1 MKALLD
7 TNIIIHREN
16 VKVTNYSIGQ
26 LFYWLDSLH
35 YEKMLHPWSVNE
47 LRKYHDDQMQSLY
60 DAKLSAYSLM
70 HSIAPQSDYY
80 KGLLAGLPHTE
91 NDEIDN
97 QLLCE
102 VYCGRV
108 DILITEDRRMR
119 AKAER
124 LGISERVFSINSFIT
139 KASNENPALI
149 DYQALSVRKDYF
161 GNVDLHSSF
170 FDTFRDAYDGFDE
183 WFARKSNEE
192 AYLCRDD
199 EGDLLGFLYL
209 KTEFEDENYADI
221 IPPFDPKKRLKV
233 GTFKVEASGFRLG
246 ERFIKIIFDNAIE
259 RKVDEI
265 YVTLFTDKPELLALK
280 DLFERWGFCRYGEK
294 KNSKGN
300 EIVLAKKLNCYCSDK
315 SVQFN
320 FPNLLYEHKK
330 LFLPIEP
337 QYHTRLLP
345 DSVLKN
351 EVDLIG
357 EEPQRYAL
365 QKVYIS
371 FSFARNMQ
379 PGDFILLYRIG
390 ATPGR
395 KGYESVITTLGV
407 IQEAHYDFSSKEEFF
422 KCCENRSVF
431 SKDELETFWREKRSK
446 LLVVKFIV
454 VGSFNQKVTLQY
466 LWNNGIISFPNG
478 PRPFD
483 SLTDNQFDSILRQA
497 ETEFYITRR
506 TMQ

>member
-1 MKALLD
+1 MRALLD
-7 TNIIIHREN
+7 TNIVIHREN
-16 VKVTNYSIGQ
+16 TRATSYSIGK
-26 LFYWLDSLH
+26 LYYWLDKLH
-35 YEKMLHPWSVNE
+35 YEKLIHPYTVSE
-47 LRKYHDDQMQSLY
+47 LRKYHNPQMQDLY
-60 DAKLSAYSLM
+60 DAKLDAYTQM
-70 HSIAPQSDYY
+70 KSIAPQSDEF
-80 KGLLAGLPHTE
+80 KGMLAGLPHTE
-91 NDEIDN
+91 NDEVDN

-119 AKAER
+119 TKADQ

-139 KASNENPALI
+139 KALNENPALI
-149 DYQALSVRKDYF
+149 EYQALSVKKDYF
-161 GNVDLHSSF
+161 GNIDLHSAF
-170 FDTFRDAYDGFDE
+170 FDTFREAYDGFDN

-192 AYLCRDD
+192 AYICRDD

-221 IPPFDPKKRLKV
+221 IPSFTPKKRLKV

-259 RKVDEI
+259 RKVEEI

-280 DLFERWGFCRYGEK
+280 DLLERWGFYLHGEK
-294 KNSKGN
+294 SNSKGN
-300 EIVLAKKLNCYCSDK
+300 EIVLVKKLNCYCNDE
-315 SVQFN
+315 SVQYN
-320 FPNLLYEHKK
+320 FPNLRYEHKK

-371 FSFARNMQ
+371 FSFARNML
-379 PGDFILLYRIG
+379 PGDYILLYRKG
-390 ATPGR
+390 VTQGR

-407 IQEAHYDFSSKEEFF
+407 IQEAHYGFSSKEEFF
-422 KCCENRSVF
+422 KYCENRSVF
-431 SKDELETFWREKRSK
+431 SKEELEAFWREKRNK

-454 VGSFNQKVTLQY
+454 VGSFSKKVTLQY
-466 LWNNGIISFPNG
+466 LWNNGIVSYPNG

-483 SLTDNQFDSILRQA
+483 LLDDDQFDSILRQA
-497 ETEFYITRR
+497 ETEFYIARETA
-506 TMQ
+506 Q

>member
-1 MKALLD
+1 MRALLD
-7 TNIIIHREN
+7 TNIVIHREN
-16 VKVTNYSIGQ
+16 TKATSYSIGK
-26 LFYWLDSLH
+26 LFYWLDKLH
-35 YEKMLHPWSVNE
+35 YEKLIHPYTVAE
-47 LRKYHDDQMQSLY
+47 LRKYHNPQMQDLY

-70 HSIAPQSDYY
+70 NCVAPQSSEF
-80 KGLLAGLPHTE
+80 KGLLAGLPLTI

-97 QLLCE
+97 QLLNE

-119 AKAER
+119 IKAER

-149 DYQALSVRKDYF
+149 DYQALSVKKDYF
-161 GNVDLHSSF
+161 GNIDLHSYF
-170 FDTFRDAYDGFDE
+170 FDTFREAYDGFDE
-183 WFARKSNEE
+183 WFTRKSNEE

-221 IPPFDPKKRLKV
+221 FPPFDPKKRLKV

-259 RKVDEI
+259 RKVNEI

-280 DLFERWGFCRYGEK
+280 DLFERWGFCLHGEK
-294 KNSKGN
+294 RNSKGN
-300 EIVLAKKLNCYCSDK
+300 EIVLVKKLNCYCSDK

-371 FSFARNMQ
+371 FSFARNML
-379 PGDFILLYRIG
+379 PGDFILLYRKG
-390 ATPGR
+390 TTPGR

-407 IQEAHYDFSSKEEFF
+407 IQEAHFDFSSKEEFF

-431 SKDELETFWREKRSK
+431 SKDELETFWKEKRRN

-454 VGSFNQKVTLQY
+454 VGSFNKKVTLQY
-466 LWNNGIISFPNG
+466 LWNNDIIPFPNG
-478 PRPFD
+478 PRSFD
-483 SLTDNQFDSILRQA
+483 LLTDDQFDSILQKA
-497 ETEFYITRR
+497 ETEFYIKRGTV
-506 TMQ
+506 Q

>member
-1 MKALLD
+1 MRALLD
-7 TNIIIHREN
+7 TNIVIHREN
-16 VKVTNYSIGQ
+16 TKATSYSIGK
-26 LFYWLDSLH
+26 LFYWLDKLH
-35 YEKMLHPWSVNE
+35 YEKLIHPYTVSE
-47 LRKYHDDQMQSLY
+47 LRKYHNPQMQDLY

-70 HSIAPQSDYY
+70 NCVAPQSSEF
-80 KGLLAGLPHTE
+80 KGLLAGLPLTT

-97 QLLCE
+97 QLLNE

-119 AKAER
+119 IKAER

-149 DYQALSVRKDYF
+149 DYQALSVKKVYF

-170 FDTFRDAYDGFDE
+170 FDTFREAYDGFDE
-183 WFARKSNEE
+183 WFTRKSNEE
-192 AYLCRDD
+192 AYMCRDD

-221 IPPFDPKKRLKV
+221 IPPFEPKKRLKV

-265 YVTLFTDKPELLALK
+265 YVTLFMDKPELLALK
-280 DLFERWGFCRYGEK
+280 DLFERWGFYLHGEK
-294 KNSKGN
+294 RNSKGN
-300 EIVLAKKLNCYCSDK
+300 EIVLVKRMNCYCEDK
-315 SVQFN
+315 SVQYN
-320 FPNLLYEHKK
+320 FPNLRYEHQK

-371 FSFARNMQ
+371 FSFARNML
-379 PGDFILLYRIG
+379 PGDFILLYRKG
-390 ATPGR
+390 ATPRR

-431 SKDELETFWREKRSK
+431 SKDELETFWREKRRN

-454 VGSFNQKVTLQY
+454 VGSFNKKVTLQY
-466 LWNNGIISFPNG
+466 LWNSGIIPFPNG
-478 PRPFD
+478 PRSFD
-483 SLTDNQFDSILRQA
+483 ILTDDQFDSIVRQA
-497 ETEFYITRR
+497 ETEFYVTRG
-506 TMQ
+506 TVQ